1 MAADIDQ
8 LRELIR
14 LAETHQAKL
23 ASALVKLENRIAD
36 IMATAPLRDGELF
49 DLEWAVQARVVLRE
63 AIEQEYLTVVD
74 GLVRQ
79 YNDVAAKAIAM
90 LGQYGDIANLDASI
104 IQQLQSL
111 TFKGFE
117 DLGQQYLDVI
127 AKEVYEST
135 LTGTPFAASVATIRA
150 TVGSDLGRYASQQLH
165 DALMQFD
172 AAVNTRVAL
181 EAGAE
186 KFKYQG
192 PDDEVTRDF
201 CEKHVG
207 KTYTKEEIEEIWSG
221 SWAGKIDGN
230 PFIVRGG
237 YNCRHRFRAVF

>member
-1 MAADIDQ
+1 MSADIDQ
-8 LRELIR
+8 LRDLVK
-14 LAETHQAKL
+14 LADTHQAKL

-49 DLEWAVQARVVLRE
+49 DLEWAVQARVLLRE
-63 AIEQEYLTVVD
+63 AIDQEYLTVVD
-74 GLVRQ
+74 SLVRE
-79 YNDVAAKAIAM
+79 YTGVADKVVAM
-90 LGQYGDIANLDASI
+90 LSQYGDIANLDASI

-135 LTGTPFAASVATIRA
+135 LVGTPFAASVATIRA

-172 AAVNTRVAL
+172 ASVNTRIAL
-181 EAGAE
+181 EAGAKE
-186 KFKYQG
+186 FKYQG
-192 PDDEVTRDF
+192 P
-201 CEKHVG
+201 
-207 KTYTKEEIEEIWSG
+207 EEIEEIWSG
-221 SWAGKIDGN
+221 DWAGKIDGN